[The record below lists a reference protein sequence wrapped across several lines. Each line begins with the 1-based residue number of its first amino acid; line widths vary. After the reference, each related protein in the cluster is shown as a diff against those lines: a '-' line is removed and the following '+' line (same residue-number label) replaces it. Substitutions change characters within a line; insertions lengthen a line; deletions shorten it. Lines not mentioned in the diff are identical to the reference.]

1 MEYQR
6 CTRCVMDNA
15 SDNTITFDAEGHCN
29 YCNDVL
35 ARRDS
40 EYFPDVRG
48 KKTLDELIAK
58 IKEQGRGKKYD
69 CIVGV
74 SGGLDSSYVLYMGY
88 QYGLRILA
96 VHIDDGLD
104 TEIAK
109 QNIRNLCEKAGVELI
124 NICPDKEQYADL
136 MLAFFKASVPNLA
149 MPQDNLLIQALHD
162 IAKTKNIKY
171 SLSGANFAHESILER
186 STGINAMDK
195 THILAI
201 HKQFG
206 TKPID
211 KLRIGNLWSAYI
223 GWRYYSKVETIY
235 PLNYIDYNKKRVLD
249 ELKEFSD
256 YNYYGGKHYES
267 ILCRFLQC
275 YYLPAKYNFDKRKS
289 HFSSLI
295 VDGQMTREDAL
306 EELKKPAYISDE
318 LKEADMNALADFFS
332 ISRED
337 FEQIITLPAKQHTDY
352 PMSWLER
359 FEGVARKFRKFLG
372 Q

>member
-15 SDNTITFDAEGHCN
+15 SDPTITFDAEGHCN
-29 YCNDVL
+29 YCNDVI
-35 ARRDS
+35 ARRS
-40 EYFPDVRG
+40 GEYFPNEEG
-48 KKTLDELIAK
+48 KKKLDAMMETLK
-58 IKEQGRGKKYD
+58 KEGQGKKYD
-69 CIVGV
+69 CIIGV
-74 SGGLDSSYVLYMGY
+74 SGGLDSSYVIYLGY
-88 QYGLRILA
+88 QYGLRMLV

-109 QNIRNLCEKAGVELI
+109 QNIKNLCKKAGVELI

-136 MLAFFKASVPNLA
+136 MLSLFKASVPNLA
-149 MPQDNLLIQALHD
+149 MSQDNLLIQALHD
-162 IAKTKNIKY
+162 VTKRYGIKY

-195 THILAI
+195 THLLAI
-201 HKQFG
+201 HKKFG
-206 TKPID
+206 TKAID

-223 GWRYYSKVETIY
+223 GWRYFSKVTSLY
-235 PLNYIDYNKKRVLD
+235 PLNYIDYNKERVLN
-249 ELKEFSD
+249 ELSEFSN

-275 YYLPAKYNFDKRKS
+275 YYLPMKYNFDKRKS

-295 VDGQMTREDAL
+295 VDGQMSREDAIKQL
-306 EELKKPAYISDE
+306 EKPAYISEE
-318 LKEADMNALADFFS
+318 LKESDMNFLAGYFG
-332 ISRED
+332 ISREEFD
-337 FEQIITLPAKQHTDY
+337 RIVALPPKQHSDY
-352 PMSWLER
+352 PMSWLEKY
-359 FEGVARKFRKFLG
+359 EGVARKFRKYLG